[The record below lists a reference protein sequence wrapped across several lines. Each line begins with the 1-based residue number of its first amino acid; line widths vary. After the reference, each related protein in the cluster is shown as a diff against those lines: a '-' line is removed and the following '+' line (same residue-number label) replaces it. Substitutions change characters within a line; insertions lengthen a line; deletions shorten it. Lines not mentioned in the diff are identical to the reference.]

1 MDWSGP
7 VPAGV
12 VSFLL
17 VSMRMAGLLLLA
29 PPFSSLAV
37 PVMVRGAFVVGLSAA
52 LSVAWSPAHGA
63 ALASELPWST
73 LSSWAVLEFA
83 TGALMA
89 LGANIGFAAFAI
101 GARILDVQI
110 GFGIGQVL
118 DPSTRQ
124 RMPVLTAAFMLLAPV
139 LFVLADCHHVMLRA
153 VARGLERFPPGAT
166 WSAET
171 ASQAVWP
178 LVQGMFTLGLAMVAP
193 IVFCLVLVEL
203 ALGVV
208 SRNLPQMNVF
218 ILGIPIKVLSGL
230 AVLAAWMAAATAP
243 MTRVFDAIFRS
254 WEASLR

>member
-7 VPAGV
+7 MPAGV
-12 VSFLL
+12 VSYLL

-37 PVMVRGAFVVGLSAA
+37 PVLVRGAFVLGLSAA
-52 LSVAWSPAHGA
+52 LWPAHGGT
-63 ALASELPWST
+63 LAGALPWST
-73 LSSWAVLEFA
+73 LATWAVLEFA

-89 LGANIGFAAFAI
+89 LGVNIGFAAFAI

-118 DPSTRQ
+118 DPATRQ
-124 RMPVLTAAFMLLAPV
+124 RMPVLSAAFVLLAPV

-153 VARGLERFPPGAT
+153 MARGLERFPLGTT
-166 WSAET
+166 WSAEA

-230 AVLAAWMAAATAP
+230 AALGAWMAAATAP

-254 WEASLR
+254 WDAALR

>member
-7 VPAGV
+7 LSAGV
-12 VSFLL
+12 ASYLL

-29 PPFSSLAV
+29 PPFSSLTV
-37 PVMVRGAFVVGLSAA
+37 PVMVRGAFVLGLSAA
-52 LSVAWSPAHGA
+52 LWPAHA
-63 ALASELPWST
+63 SAVTSELPWST
-73 LSSWAVLEFA
+73 LFTWAVLEFA

-89 LGANIGFAAFAI
+89 LGVNIGFAAFAV

-118 DPSTRQ
+118 DPSTKQ
-124 RMPVLTAAFMLLAPV
+124 RMPVLTAAFVLLAPV
-139 LFVLADCHHVMLRA
+139 LFVLTDCHHVMLRA
-153 VARGLERFPPGAT
+153 MSRGLERFPPGVT
-166 WSAET
+166 WSAES
-171 ASQAVWP
+171 AAQAVWP
-178 LVQGMFTLGLAMVAP
+178 LAQGMFTLGLAMVAP

-230 AVLAAWMAAATAP
+230 AALGAWMAAATSP
-243 MTRVFDAIFRS
+243 MTRVFDAIFRG